1 MRDTLLLAREH
12 ILHTYEEEQVEL
24 QALEIIEEA
33 YPASQ
38 IRMMHRFALQ
48 VEKNGGEYGQP
59 VLLMLETRRMWA
71 DRVYELLNERKR
83 QRMGVFL
90 SHRHVVAPVLSD
102 LHAGGKSE
110 HSRGAG
116 GVDKSGNAGCSDD

>member
-1 MRDTLLLAREH
+1 M
-12 ILHTYEEEQVEL
+12 EL

-90 SHRHVVAPVLSD
+90 SIATSLLLCS
-102 LHAGGKSE
+102 LISMLGGKSE
-110 HSRGAG
+110 HSRGEG